1 MDLACRFDPELG
13 MKKHEYSQYLYFLPV
28 FILVVLIFIFP
39 FCYSVMLSF
48 FEWNLTKPKQRG
60 FIGLQ
65 NFIDLFHDPLFLPCL
80 GHGLQ
85 FTFFSVVFEYL
96 AGLVIALAINSRFAV
111 LKNVNKALLMLP
123 WAVPIAINSM
133 VWKFMLSP
141 NYGYLNQIFELIG
154 MDGALTKNWLGEVS
168 SVMPTI
174 IVVNIWRSFPF
185 YTIVLTAALM
195 AIPKELY
202 EAAEVD
208 GATFF
213 QKFRAVTM
221 PGIASSSA
229 VIIIFHI
236 IWTFTN
242 FDVIYLL
249 TAGGP
254 LNASEVLPTLMY
266 RQAFTHF
273 NMGYSSAIGLFL
285 FAVMFILMGP
295 LYTKFVLK
303 EK

>member
-141 NYGYLNQIFELIG
+141 NYGYLNQI
-154 MDGALTKNWLGEVS
+154 
-168 SVMPTI
+168 
-174 IVVNIWRSFPF
+174 
-185 YTIVLTAALM
+185 
-195 AIPKELY
+195 
-202 EAAEVD
+202 
-208 GATFF
+208 
-213 QKFRAVTM
+213 
-221 PGIASSSA
+221 
-229 VIIIFHI
+229 IIFHI

>member
-1 MDLACRFDPELG
+1 MIQ
-13 MKKHEYSQYLYFLPV
+13 KKGWKVYIYFLPV
-28 FILVVLIFIFP
+28 AVLIFFIFIYP
-39 FCYSVMLSF
+39 LGYSVVLSF
-48 FEWNLTKPKQRG
+48 FNKNLLKPNQTR
-60 FIGLQ
+60 FVGLK
-65 NFIDLFHDPLFLPCL
+65 NFAKLFSDPLFWPSFW
-80 GHGLQ
+80 HGLY
-85 FTFFSVVFEYL
+85 FTFFSVIFEYL
-96 AGLVIALAINSRFAV
+96 VGLVIALSLNSRFASFR
-111 LKNVNKALLMLP
+111 NVNKALLMLP

-133 VWKFMLSP
+133 MWKFLLSP
-141 NYGYLNQIFELIG
+141 NFGFLSQVLDVLGF
-154 MDGALTKNWLGEVS
+154 DGALSKNWLGDVT

-174 IVVNIWRSFPF
+174 IFINVWRSFPF
-185 YTIVLTAALM
+185 YTIVLTAGLM

-208 GATFF
+208 GATAL
-213 QKFRAVTM
+213 QKFTAVTI
-221 PGIASSSA
+221 PGIAVTSA

-266 RQAFTHF
+266 RQAFTNF
-273 NMGYSSAIGLFL
+273 DMGYASTIGLFL
-285 FAVMFILMGP
+285 FLVLFIFVGP

-303 EK
+303 EN